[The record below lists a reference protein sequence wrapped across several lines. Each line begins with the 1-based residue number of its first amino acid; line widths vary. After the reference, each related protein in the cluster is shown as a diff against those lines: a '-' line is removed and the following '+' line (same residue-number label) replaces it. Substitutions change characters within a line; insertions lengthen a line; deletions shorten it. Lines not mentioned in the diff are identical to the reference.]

1 MDNNVETTD
10 LVKLLASSKDDLDGI
25 YDEKARA
32 QYAAA
37 IATIYEA
44 NVKERELN
52 QQAQK
57 TTFENKLKEEQLKA
71 EKSKDRGEL
80 IVKALDVGLKFVGT
94 AAGIVVSAGLYRQCW
109 NEGMEF
115 EKTGIITSKRFQD
128 HIRSLKLK
136 FW

>member
-32 QYAAA
+32 QYAEA
-37 IATIYEA
+37 IAKIYEA
-44 NVKERELN
+44 NVKERELE

-57 TTFENKLKEEQLKA
+57 QSFENKLKEDQLKA

-80 IVKALDVGLKFVGT
+80 IVKATDVLLKFVGT
-94 AAGIVVSAGLYRQCW
+94 ITGVVVGAGLYKQCW
-109 NEGMEF
+109 DEGMEF
-115 EKTGIITSKRFQD
+115 EKTGIITSKKFQD

>member
-1 MDNNVETTD
+1 MDNIETTD

-32 QYAAA
+32 QYAEA
-37 IATIYEA
+37 IAKIYEA
-44 NVKERELN
+44 NVKERELE

-57 TTFENKLKEEQLKA
+57 QSFENKLKEDQLKA

-80 IVKALDVGLKFVGT
+80 IVKATDVLLKFVGT
-94 AAGIVVSAGLYRQCW
+94 ITGVVVCAGLYKQCW
-109 NEGMEF
+109 DEGMEF

>member
-1 MDNNVETTD
+1 MDNNVETKD
-10 LVKLLASSKDDLDGI
+10 LVKILSSSKDDLDSI
-25 YDEKARA
+25 FDEKARA

-44 NVKERELN
+44 NVKERELD

-57 TTFENKLKEEQLKA
+57 QSFENKLKEEQLKA
-71 EKSKDRGEL
+71 EKSKDRAE
-80 IVKALDVGLKFVGT
+80 IVVKAADVLLKFVGT
-94 AAGIVVSAGLYRQCW
+94 ITGVVVGAGLYKQCW
-109 NEGMEF
+109 DEGLEY